1 MCHNVGFVHWNTDGE
16 FYLQLE
22 RGKMFLWSHL
32 FTKNLVRVIANK
44 TNHTYEVK

>member
-1 MCHNVGFVHWNTDGE
+1 MCHNVGFVHCNTDGE

-22 RGKMFLWSHL
+22 RGKMFLWNHL
-32 FTKNLVRVIANK
+32 FINKLVRVVANK